1 MSEALAS
8 SSGAASSSG
17 VGRPKKLQQRTVPVQ
32 PALVKVPHQCF
43 LCHINQNA
51 WVCGEGQV
59 AHHRASH
66 RAHHTARKENQVSAA
81 CIDARD

>member
-1 MSEALAS
+1 MRVWREKMSEALAS

-32 PALVKVPHQCF
+32 PALVKVQHQCF
-43 LCHINQNA
+43 LWHINQNA
-51 WVCGEGQV
+51 RVCKEAQV
-59 AHHRASH
+59 
-66 RAHHTARKENQVSAA
+66 AHHTARKENQVSAA